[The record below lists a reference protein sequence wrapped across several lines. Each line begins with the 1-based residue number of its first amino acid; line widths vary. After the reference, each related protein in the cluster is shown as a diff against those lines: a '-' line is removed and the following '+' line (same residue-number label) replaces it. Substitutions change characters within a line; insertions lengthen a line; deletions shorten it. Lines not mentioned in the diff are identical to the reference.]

1 MAKLFFL
8 LALLLCVAGT
18 ARADVPLPGAPLPP
32 EVENEQILGEN
43 KQPWHAS
50 LMPYATLNEAL
61 KASRADSPF
70 ARSLNGQWKFH
81 WVRRPELRP
90 IDFYRADFDDSQW
103 KTIPVPSNWQLEGY
117 GTPYYRNIGY
127 TFQPDWPRVLSTPPR
142 NYTAYEER
150 DPVGSYRRSFDVPSE
165 WGGRRVFVSFDGVDS
180 GFFLWINGQKVGYSV
195 NSRNVAEF
203 DITPYLK
210 PGHNLLAAEV
220 YRYTA
225 GSYIE
230 DQDMWRLSGIF
241 RNVTLWSAPNIHVR
255 DFRIDTDLDAQY
267 RNAVLRV
274 TAKVRNY
281 GAQPQPAHSLSV
293 ALYDPAGRAMPD
305 AHAQAEVP
313 ALAPG
318 EEREVSVRAPV
329 ANPAKWTAETPTLYT
344 AVLSLGDGPNHDKT
358 TRPELLSHR
367 VGFRKIEIKG
377 RLFCLNGVPIKL
389 KGANRHENWPDTG
402 HYVSEA
408 RMIRDIELLK
418 QANCNH
424 VRTSHYSNA
433 PRWYELCDQ
442 YGLYLVAEANLECH
456 GYYNVLDREP
466 RYEKAIVDRSI
477 ANVEN
482 FKNSPSVI
490 IWSMGNECGGGSN
503 LRAAERVVRG
513 LDTTRP
519 THYEAFGIGANNPA
533 GIDSQMY
540 TNIASMAQIAQDA
553 RYTKPFYLC
562 EYAHAMFN
570 SMGSLGDYNDV
581 FDKYPALLGGA
592 IWEWE
597 DQGIWNRRDPKRQFI
612 AYGGGFGEVPNDHY
626 FIHKG
631 VVFSDRSPKP
641 HYPEVKRAYQWIG
654 FAPADLA
661 QNQIKIKNKYAFLSL
676 DGFRGHWSL
685 TEDGKEVQNGVLPAL
700 SLAPGQETTLAL
712 PIKPFQPVAG
722 AHYMLNVGMALGK
735 DTLWAKAGYE
745 VARAQ
750 MEMPVSS
757 PAPTLAVQSMKPVQ
771 RTRNGSVVTITGE
784 GFDVAFDGAT
794 GQMTRLAQGGVNVLL
809 PGGGPALHL
818 WRAQHR
824 KDDEYAARGWE
835 QMGLKT
841 LTSKVLKFE
850 TGQIAPAQVR
860 IDAAIQY
867 TGREGFAVTHAVS
880 YTVYGDGSLV
890 VDNAVMPHGPN
901 IVLARVGARMMLDKR
916 LGGVDYLA
924 RGPMENY
931 SDRKRGSDIGHYSS
945 TVAEQMTPYAKPM
958 DNGNHED
965 TSWLAL
971 RGSGLPTLLAQS
983 EGAPLQFS
991 ALPYSDEQME
1001 TPEYSIDLPPS
1012 EATVLCLASKTLGV
1026 GSNGCGPRPLPQY
1039 LVNANATA
1047 FSYGLRLLPSSVS
1060 DVSPMAR
1067 ILAPA
1072 TRPWPVLATRDAK
1085 GLISLD
1091 ANGNA
1096 VSYST
1101 DGAAWQPYAAPFAF
1115 GQGGLLH
1122 VRSAAPDGQTLED
1135 IVPLDPFVDRRAWKA
1150 TASSFQPGEGDPG
1163 HVVDGDAD
1171 TIWHTR
1177 YSPDKATGPH
1187 WITIDMAAPINV
1199 MAVLL
1204 TPRADGSNGRIHN
1217 YELYL
1222 SDDPNHWGAAV
1233 LTGAVPDEGAV
1244 QTLTL
1249 PAPKRARYLKLV
1261 VKSERSGQGLA
1272 SLAEISVTPAN

>member
-1 MAKLFFL
+1 MKQIFLL
-8 LALLLCVAGT
+8 LALLLCVA
-18 ARADVPLPGAPLPP
+18 APSFAADTNASIPP
-32 EVENEQILGEN
+32 EIENEQTLGLN
-43 KQPWHAS
+43 KQPWHAT
-50 LMPYATLNEAL
+50 LMPYATIGEAL
-61 KASRADSPF
+61 RAKRDESSF

-90 IDFYRADFDDSQW
+90 VDFYRADYDDSQW
-103 KTIPVPSNWQLEGY
+103 KTIPVPSNWQLLGY

-150 DPVGSYRRSFDVPSE
+150 DPVGSYRRSFDVPSD
-165 WGGRRVFVSFDGVDS
+165 WNGRRIFLSFDGVDA

-203 DITPYLK
+203 DITPYIK

-241 RNVTLWSAPNIHVR
+241 RNVTLWSAPNVHVR

-267 RNAVLRV
+267 RNATLRLA
-274 TAKVRNY
+274 AKIHNY
-281 GAQPQPAHSLSV
+281 TAQPAPPRSLTVS
-293 ALYDPAGRAMPD
+293 LFDPAGKAMPGVST
-305 AHAQAEVP
+305 QADVP
-313 ALAPG
+313 ALAAG
-318 EEREVSVRAPV
+318 EERVVSLSVPV
-329 ANPAKWTAETPTLYT
+329 MAPAKWTAETPTLYT
-344 AVLSLGDGPNHDKT
+344 AVLSLSGGENIIGGKVG
-358 TRPELLSHR
+358 PELLSHR

-408 RMIRDIELLK
+408 RMIKDIELLK

-503 LRAAERVVRG
+503 LRSAERTVRA
-513 LDTTRP
+513 LDSTRP

-540 TNIASMAQIAQDA
+540 TNVVSLAEIAQDA
-553 RYTKPFYLC
+553 RYTKPMYLC

-612 AYGGGFGEVPNDHY
+612 AYGGGFGEFPNDHY

-654 FAPADLA
+654 FAPADLSN
-661 QNQIKIKNKYAFLSL
+661 NQIKIKNKYAFISL
-676 DGFRGHWSL
+676 DGFKGYWTV
-685 TEDGKEVQNGVLPAL
+685 TEDGVEVQSGVLPAL
-700 SLAPGQETTLAL
+700 SLAPGQETILTVPLT
-712 PIKPFQPVAG
+712 PIHPKAG
-722 AHYMLNVGMALGK
+722 AHYMLNVGMALGE

-745 VARAQ
+745 IARAQ
-750 MEMPVSS
+750 MEMPVAT
-757 PAPTLAVQSMKPVQ
+757 PALEIAALAMKPVQ
-771 RTRNGSVVTITGE
+771 MARQGNVVTVSGD
-784 GFDVAFDGAT
+784 GFDLAFDAAT
-794 GQMTRLAQGGVNVLL
+794 GQLTRMARGGVNLLL
-809 PGGGPALHL
+809 PDGGPRLHL

-835 QMGLKT
+835 QMGLKS
-841 LTSKVLKFE
+841 LAAHVLKFE
-850 TGQIAPAQVR
+850 TSQTALNQVR
-860 IDAAIQY
+860 VDATIQY
-867 TGREGFAVTHAVS
+867 TGKEGFSVTHAVS

-901 IVLARVGARMMLDKR
+901 IVLARVGVRMLLDKR
-916 LGGVDYLA
+916 LGNVEYLA

-931 SDRKRGSDIGHYSS
+931 SDRKRGSDIGRYAS
-945 TVAEQMTPYAKPM
+945 TVVDQMTPYAKPM

-971 RGSGLPTLLAQS
+971 RGAGLPTLLAQS

-1001 TPEYSIDLPPS
+1001 DPEYSIDLPPS
-1012 EATVLCLASKTLGV
+1012 SATVLCLASKTLGV

-1047 FSYGLRLLPSSVS
+1047 FSYGLRLL
-1060 DVSPMAR
+1060 SPTTTDPGALAR
-1067 ILAPA
+1067 IVAPA
-1072 TRPWPVLATRDAK
+1072 NRPWPVLVTRDTK
-1085 GLISLD
+1085 GLVSLD
-1091 ANGNA
+1091 ANGDA
-1096 VSYST
+1096 LSYSL
-1101 DGAAWQPYAAPFAF
+1101 DGTAWQPFTVPFAL
-1115 GQGGLLH
+1115 GQGGMLH
-1122 VRSAAPDGQTLED
+1122 VRSTAKSGQTLENV
-1135 IVPLDPFVDRRAWKA
+1135 VPLDPFVDRRAWKA
-1150 TASSFQPGEGDPG
+1150 TASSYQRGEGDPS
-1163 HVVDGDAD
+1163 HVVDGDPD
-1171 TIWHTR
+1171 TIWHTQ
-1177 YSPDKATGPH
+1177 YSPSKAIGPH
-1187 WITIDMAAPINV
+1187 SITVDMAAPLTIK
-1199 MAVLL
+1199 AVLL
-1204 TPRADGSNGRIHN
+1204 TPRPDGSNGRIGD

-1222 SDDPNHWGAAV
+1222 SNDPNNFGAPV
-1233 LTGAVPDEGAV
+1233 LKGTVPDEGTL
-1244 QTLTL
+1244 QTLSL
-1249 PAPKRARYLKLV
+1249 PAPKTGRYLKLV
-1261 VKSERSGQGLA
+1261 VKRERSGQGLA
-1272 SLAEISVTPAN
+1272 SLAEISVVPAN